1 MTMLLAALG
10 VIAPALLLVMA
21 VRKWLEPVSWK
32 LTALFLL
39 LSLAVVGR
47 GIFTS
52 GVPVPLDEV
61 VRGYPYRGIFGEV
74 VAQNYLT
81 NDTVKQILPWM
92 QTAREQMFAGRAPLW
107 NPHLFSGY
115 PLLGNG
121 QSAPYSPFFLATL
134 FVPLPKQIVAM
145 AGLKLFA
152 ALLFG
157 FLLLRREG
165 VSVGAALFG
174 CTVFTFAIFNNVF
187 LYYPMTAVT
196 LLLPA
201 AAYAVLFA
209 LRSRRAAPH
218 VLVALV
224 VASLLAGGHPE
235 SVVHVATA
243 VVVLL
248 SIEWFAPRWASARF
262 TWRDFARV
270 TVAAILGL
278 LISAPAWVP
287 VVEQAAVSVRVD
299 SLRSVPAAPVFP
311 ATALWAI
318 LNPDGFGN
326 PARQNWSWI
335 FSYTHVASLYLGL
348 IVTALIPVTVF
359 SRRSTLRER
368 LLIGWCVLFFFAAM
382 KWGIVAKLF
391 YAAPPLSWV
400 AHDRFRFV
408 ICFFAGI
415 AVAHVIGR
423 MTGWDIAMTAV
434 FGSGLIALGV
444 YVLTIMKGRGL
455 FQPELVVGVVALVL
469 FLVAA
474 ALWRRHLAA
483 LAFALAAI
491 ELFVFNYPY
500 NAVISERY
508 YVPRLPII
516 EALRTDARDLREPFR
531 VLGLDWV
538 FLPNAAAQYGLE
550 DIRGSDPMQWGDY
563 GRFLRTA
570 AVKDAWIEDVKRI
583 ADASHPIIDFL
594 NVRYLLV
601 EPGMQPGP
609 TWTRVYAGAD
619 GELYRNGESKPRFFV
634 PPMMRR
640 VGRGEWESELA
651 GGGDFVGTPL
661 VSGAGVEAV
670 VVNPKAEVAVA
681 LWGPT
686 SYRLNVTAAGPAVV
700 ASSHPAMRWWTVT
713 VNGRRTPILRVNGAF
728 MGFRVPAGSSVVRIR
743 YRPWSFW
750 GAVAVGLGALAGLA
764 LGSRLVPKTVE

>member
-1 MTMLLAALG
+1 MSMVLAALG
-10 VIAPALLLVMA
+10 VIGPSILVAFA
-21 VRKWLEPVSWK
+21 VRRWFEPVPWK
-32 LTALFLL
+32 LIALFLG

-47 GIFTS
+47 GVFTG

-61 VRGYPYRGIFGEV
+61 VRGYPYRGIFGDV

-92 QTAREQMFAGRAPLW
+92 HTVREQMFAGRSPLW

-121 QSAPYSPFFLATL
+121 QSAPFSPFFLATL

-145 AGLKLFA
+145 AGVKLFV

-165 VSVGAALFG
+165 LSAAASLFG
-174 CTVFTFAIFNNVF
+174 CTIFTFAIFNNVF

-201 AAYAVLFA
+201 AAYAVLVA
-209 LRSRRAAPH
+209 VRTRRAAPH
-218 VLVALV
+218 VLVAIV

-248 SIEWFAPRWASARF
+248 GIEWISGAPRFSG
-262 TWRDFARV
+262 RDFGRV
-270 TVAAILGL
+270 TVAALLGL
-278 LISAPAWVP
+278 AIAAPAWVP

-299 SLRSVPAAPVFP
+299 SLKSVPAAPVFP
-311 ATALWAI
+311 ATALWAA

-348 IVTALIPVTVF
+348 IATSLIPAAVF
-359 SRRSTLRER
+359 SRRATTRER
-368 LLIGWCVLFFFAAM
+368 LLIGSCVLFFLAAM
-382 KWGIVAKLF
+382 KWGIVAKIF

-408 ICFFAGI
+408 ICFFVGI
-415 AVAHVIGR
+415 AVAHTVDR
-423 MTGWDIAMTAV
+423 LTRWELALTAV
-434 FGSGLIALGV
+434 VAMGLLAPAL
-444 YVLTIMKGRGL
+444 YVLVVMQRREL
-455 FQPELVVGVVALVL
+455 FRPELAIGVVALVV
-469 FLVAA
+469 FVGAA
-474 ALWRRHLAA
+474 ALWRQHSAA
-483 LAFALAAI
+483 FAFALTAI

-508 YVPRLPII
+508 YVPKLPII
-516 EALRTDARDLREPFR
+516 EALETDARDLNEPFR

-550 DIRGSDPMQWGDY
+550 DVRGSDPMQWGDY

-570 AVKDAWIEDVKRI
+570 AVRDAWIEDVKRI

-594 NVRYLLV
+594 NVRYLLA
-601 EPGMQPGP
+601 EPGMRPGA
-609 TWTRVYAGAD
+609 TWTQVYSGAD
-619 GELYRNGESKPRFFV
+619 GDLYRNDEYMPRFFA
-634 PPMMRR
+634 PPLLRR
-640 VGRGEWESELA
+640 VGRRDWEEEIAA
-651 GGGDFVGTPL
+651 GRGFAETPL
-661 VSGAGVEAV
+661 VSGPGLEAV
-670 VVNPKAEVAVA
+670 VSNPPVEVAVA
-681 LWGPT
+681 QRGPT
-686 SYRLNVTAAGPAVV
+686 EYRLKVKAEGEAVV
-700 ASSHPAMRWWTVT
+700 ASSQPAMRWWRVT
-713 VNGRRTPILRVNGAF
+713 VAGREVPVLRVNGAF
-728 MGFRVPAGSSVVRIR
+728 LGFRVPAGSSTVWIR
-743 YRPWSFW
+743 YRPWSYW
-750 GAVAVGLGALAGLA
+750 SAVGGGLVAILA
-764 LGSRLVPKTVE
+764 LGVWTRKLPKFME